1 MKSSSKKTGLQ
12 THPVLPNPKK
22 IMKKLSTILA
32 LATLSISFTTSN
44 LQADTL
50 GDVMKAGGID
60 KMMGTWVD
68 ADTNGEKFKI
78 TYKWKIKGHAVELIL
93 KTEDNTS
100 TALIAY
106 DQGSEEVIHMGVNSK
121 GELGR
126 GTWSVQEGVAILDL
140 TQTNADGQEVEL
152 KISHKIVDKKSM
164 TVGFEMKATGD
175 GGELALVRPAK
186 KPKTKKNKSGEKK
199 ENPGQ

>member
-1 MKSSSKKTGLQ
+1 
-12 THPVLPNPKK
+12 
-22 IMKKLSTILA
+22 MKKLSTILA
-32 LATLSISFTTSN
+32 LATLSLSFTTSN
-44 LQADTL
+44 LQAETL
-50 GDVMKAGGID
+50 GDVMKAEGID

-78 TYKWKIKGHAVELIL
+78 TYRWKIKGHAVELLL
-93 KTEDNTS
+93 KTGDNTS

-106 DQGSEEVIHMGVNSK
+106 DQGSEKVIHMGVNSK

-140 TQTNADGQEVEL
+140 TQTDADGQEVEL

-164 TVGFEMKATGD
+164 TVGFEMNATGD
-175 GGELALVRPAK
+175 SGELALVRPAK
-186 KPKTKKNKSGEKK
+186 KPKTKKDKGGKAKEK
-199 ENPGQ
+199 PGQ